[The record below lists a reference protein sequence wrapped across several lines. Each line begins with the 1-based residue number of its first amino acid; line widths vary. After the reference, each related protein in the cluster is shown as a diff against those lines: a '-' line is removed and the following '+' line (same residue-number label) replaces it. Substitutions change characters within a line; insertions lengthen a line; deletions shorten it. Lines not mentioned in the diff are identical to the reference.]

1 MNVVELGSME
11 AYLRIFISLIA
22 GILIGLMR
30 IKYPAGIRTFT
41 LICIGATVFTLISID
56 TSLVGGNYDPTRV
69 ISQIVT
75 GIGFIGAGV
84 IWKSPTKLA
93 GLTTAAAIWA
103 TAAVGI
109 LVGLGE
115 FGLAMFTTIIVMSVL
130 HSKQIWPAI

>member
-1 MNVVELGSME
+1 MTLVELSSME
-11 AYLRIFISLIA
+11 AYLRVLVSLIA
-22 GILIGLMR
+22 GLLIGLMR

-41 LICIGATVFTLISID
+41 LICIGATIFTLISID
-56 TSLVGGNYDPTRV
+56 STLTDGNYDPTRV

-109 LVGLGE
+109 LIGLGE
-115 FGLAMFTTIIVMSVL
+115 FGLAMFTTVL
-130 HSKQIWPAI
+130 IMAVLYSKQIWPSI

>member
-1 MNVVELGSME
+1 VNVVELGSME

>member
-1 MNVVELGSME
+1 MNVIELSSME

-30 IKYPAGIRTFT
+30 IKYPAGVRTFT

-56 TSLVGGNYDPTRV
+56 SSLVGGNYDPTRV

-103 TAAVGI
+103 TAAVGVLI
-109 LVGLGE
+109 GLGE
-115 FGLAMFTTIIVMSVL
+115 FGLAMFTTIVVMSVL
-130 HSKQIWPAI
+130 YSKQIWPAI

>member
-109 LVGLGE
+109 LIGLGE
-115 FGLAMFTTIIVMSVL
+115 FGLAMFTTIVVMAVL
-130 HSKQIWPAI
+130 FSKQIWPAI